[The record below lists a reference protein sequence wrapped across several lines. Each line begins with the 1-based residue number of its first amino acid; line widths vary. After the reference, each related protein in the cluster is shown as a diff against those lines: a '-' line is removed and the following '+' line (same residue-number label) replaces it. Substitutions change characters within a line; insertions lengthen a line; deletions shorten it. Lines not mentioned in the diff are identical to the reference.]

1 MNVTTTHSGQNIMD
15 VVIQETGSIEGLLAV
30 LRNNDLA
37 ANDVLPHGTV
47 IKTNDTDVVKA
58 DVREFYRRRD
68 YIVNT
73 SVPAGEEAPPPGGE
87 GIGFWII
94 EDDFIVQ

>member
-1 MNVTTTHSGQNIMD
+1 MD
-15 VVIQETGSIEGLLAV
+15 VVIQETGSIEGLIGV
-30 LRNNDLA
+30 LRNNKLG

-47 IKTNDTDVVKA
+47 IKTHEADVVKA
-58 DVREFYRRRD
+58 DVREFYRRRN

-73 SVPAGEEAPPPGGE
+73 SVPAGEEAPPVEGE